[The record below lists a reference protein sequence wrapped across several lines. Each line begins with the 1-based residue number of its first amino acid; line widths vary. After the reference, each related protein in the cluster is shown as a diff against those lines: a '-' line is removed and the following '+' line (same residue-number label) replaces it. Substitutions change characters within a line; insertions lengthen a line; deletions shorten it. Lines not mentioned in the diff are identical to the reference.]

1 MRGMAE
7 KISSRTRIMLAVIAA
22 QWTVGILLVVLPF
35 GFDHP
40 SSLGLDWDDFKF
52 GMKVFAGLSLLALVM
67 PIWCGERVGLI
78 PAALP
83 VIVAGPFWLVLT

>member
-1 MRGMAE
+1 MRDMDE
-7 KISSRTRIMLAVIAA
+7 RISNRARIMLAVIAA
-22 QWTVGILLVVLPF
+22 QWTVGILMAVLPF

-52 GMKVFAGLSLLALVM
+52 GMKVFAGLSLLALAM

-78 PAALP
+78 PASLP
-83 VIVAGPFWLVLT
+83 VIAAGPYWLVLT